1 MENGVIYYKLSST
14 YDGDV
19 TKNCGLTGGEID
31 SNFLFLR
38 GYDIESGSWDGDT
51 ASLNFTRV
59 NGEKIIIS
67 GLDNKISVEGSYYDK
82 NKGELV
88 LIINNTEYRISGFY
102 VEDTVK
108 EYIVYSDNS
117 LNGLGTIDNP
127 LSLSK
132 SLITGFYAPAK
143 SYLDLTIEGN
153 VLPSSAEYAD
163 KILTKEVITN
173 YGLLYNFEGVKEVK
187 KILESDKSLWRIPT
201 NKEWG
206 EMLNAL
212 ELCDEDRSH
221 TKGLSNTYY
230 GKNAGNILKT
240 NTFAWVCIETVS
252 ESDNNC
258 IIPAKNI
265 LPNSSYKRYEETV
278 INDNKYEI
286 SRLTEDG
293 DIVYDHY
300 VCNTVWYTDESSPLY
315 QDVSSGNYFRALP
328 AGTSTHLDFKNVQHL
343 GKLTGFW
350 SISQDVETDAWV
362 RILEYNTGSIRQQGE
377 SLDSYYSLRLV
388 RDYDGSI
395 NNIEIING
403 LPYDTVLMPY
413 VETDENGAVIKQGYK
428 VWTARNVSFNELLS
442 NNPRPKAVKIEDIKN
457 NIFDVEIKYFL
468 NFWNGSEWEKTIIDN
483 NSMLILG
490 LGPDG
495 SENEEWQ
502 IVNGELLRRSQ
513 EIIDAVNDH
522 TKILIDE
529 LLSEH
534 DSDIVD
540 IQNNIADLRND
551 LTTET
556 NERISNDS
564 SLKIE
569 ITGLHS
575 KIDKEIVDRTDAINS
590 VETSI
595 SNLENAHK
603 LDIENVNSTILNL
616 SNTLSSAIDDEKRDR
631 IADIEAVNASIENEI
646 LARQK
651 DVKILTSSISD
662 LSNKL
667 IEESEERAKKDGEL
681 DTKINDNINILNNK
695 IDSNVESLNNS
706 ITTAVNELN
715 NAISKESTER
725 KNKDIELQDNI
736 NKSAS
741 DLTSMINS
749 ETYFRERAVNEIYTR
764 IQNEREHVNT
774 LDSQNKLEASN
785 IRAIA
790 NGALSKAE
798 KAQEEVD
805 TLELLHKAEKE
816 SIELF
821 VDSIN
826 MRLVGVETTYAKSED
841 LIKETNRAVTSETEL
856 NNKIG
861 VGFNGKTVTQK
872 INDFESE
879 TKNSIQNITVSVT
892 KNTNDLDA
900 LTKRLDSFFNDAELG
915 AEAIDTLKEIQ
926 NYITT
931 DGTAAAE
938 MLNNITKAQDTAN
951 DAVESINTL
960 SGIVDN
966 IKADYLNSSDKVEL
980 VNSISTNKVLCD
992 NEINNIKNDIVNVR
1006 SEFAAADVLLKS
1018 EIRNDYTTADAV
1030 IKSAL
1035 DAQINN
1041 VNEKLSNLITSTSV
1055 DNTLLNAE
1063 ITNLKNEDDA
1073 INSKIDILTNKDTE
1087 LATNISKLNDNVNTL
1102 NNNINIVNEKVVNEI
1117 ARSEQVDNEIKNLI
1131 GKDSVSTQITNAIN
1145 TLNYTDTNNGNEFV
1159 STVQQKNGIIEVS
1172 KLPFSTIKEKEQLID
1187 IIDLNK
1193 AIGEVNTRID
1203 DIIAGDT
1210 DIDLESYASK
1220 EEFNNFKAI
1229 IGTGFTTNNTA
1240 EQRIEKLEE
1249 ENDSLKKRIEDLEN
1263 AINTLISGGTLIT
1276 TDNIGDYAVTSLS
1289 SATDDIKINGKGAYL
1304 DDGKKNI
1311 ERGEIT
1317 IELDQITN
1325 VTYHDSSYIEEIK
1338 SIE

>member
-127 LSLSK
+127 LSLTK

-153 VLPSSAEYAD
+153 VLPSSAEYGD
-163 KILTKEVITN
+163 KILTKETISN
-173 YGLLYNFEGVKEVK
+173 YGLLYNFEGVKSVK
-187 KILESDKSLWRIPT
+187 SILESNKSLWRIPT

-212 ELCDEDRSH
+212 ELCDEDRTH

-230 GKNAGNILKT
+230 GKNAGNILKS
-240 NTFAWVCIETVS
+240 NTFSWTCIETVL
-252 ESDNNC
+252 ESDDNC
-258 IIPAKNI
+258 IIPTKNV
-265 LPNSSYKRYEETV
+265 LPNSSYERYEETI
-278 INDNKYEI
+278 INGQKYEI
-286 SRLTEDG
+286 SRLTNDG
-293 DIVYDHY
+293 NIVYDHY
-300 VCNTVWYTDESSPLY
+300 VCNTVWYTDESSPSC

-328 AGTSTHLDFKNVQHL
+328 AGTSTYLDSKNTQHL

-350 SISQDVETDAWV
+350 SINQDIETDAWV
-362 RILEYNTGSIRQQGE
+362 RILEYNTGSVRQQGE
-377 SLDSYYSLRLV
+377 SLDSYFSLRLV
-388 RDYDGSI
+388 RDFDDSSV
-395 NNIEIING
+395 NNVEIING

-413 VETDENGAVIKQGYK
+413 VETDENGGIIKEGYK
-428 VWTARNVSFNELLS
+428 VWTARNISFNELLLDNS
-442 NNPRPKAVKIEDIKN
+442 RRPKAVKIQDVGN
-457 NIFDVEIKYFL
+457 NVLGVETKYFL

-490 LGPDG
+490 IGPDG

-502 IVNGELLRRSQ
+502 IVNGEIIRRSQ
-513 EIIDAVNDH
+513 EIIDAVNNH
-522 TKILIDE
+522 TKMLIDE

-540 IQNNIADLRND
+540 IQNNITELRND

-556 NERISNDS
+556 NERIYNDS

-575 KIDKEIVDRTDAINS
+575 KIDKEIVDRTNVINS

-603 LDIENVNSTILNL
+603 LDIESVNLDILNL

-631 IADIEAVNASIENEI
+631 IADIEAVNVSIENET
-646 LARQK
+646 LARQE
-651 DVKILTSSISD
+651 DVKTLTSSISD

-667 IEESEERAKKDGEL
+667 IEESEERVKKDEEI
-681 DTKINDNINILNNK
+681 DNRIND
-695 IDSNVESLNNS
+695 S
-706 ITTAVNELN
+706 ISELN
-715 NAISKESTER
+715 VVISKESTER

-736 NKSAS
+736 NKSVS

-749 ETYFRERAVNEIYTR
+749 ETDLRERAVNEIYIR

-790 NGALSKAE
+790 NDALSKAK

-816 SIELF
+816 SIESF
-821 VDSIN
+821 VNSIN
-826 MRLVGVETTYAKSED
+826 IRLVGVETTYAKSED
-841 LIKETNRAVTSETEL
+841 LVKETNRAVTSETEL

-861 VGFNGKTVTQK
+861 AGFDGKTVTQK

-879 TKNSIQNITVSVT
+879 TKNSIQNITESVT
-892 KNTNDLDA
+892 NNTNNLDV

-966 IKADYLNSSDKVEL
+966 IKADYLKSSDKVEL
-980 VNSISTNKVLCD
+980 SNSISTNKILCD

-1006 SEFAAADVLLKS
+1006 SEFAAADVLLKN
-1018 EIRNDYTTADAV
+1018 EIRNDYTTSDTV

-1035 DAQINN
+1035 DAQIDN
-1041 VNEKLSNLITSTSV
+1041 VNEKLNNLITSTSV

-1087 LATNISKLNDNVNTL
+1087 LATNISKLNDNVNIL
-1102 NNNINIVNEKVVNEI
+1102 NNNINIVNEKVINEI

-1145 TLNYTDTNNGNEFV
+1145 TLNYTDANNGNEFV
-1159 STVQQKNGIIEVS
+1159 STVQQKNGKIEVS

-1240 EQRIEKLEE
+1240 EQRIKKLED
-1249 ENDSLKKRIEDLEN
+1249 ENDSLKERIGALEN
-1263 AINTLISGGTLIT
+1263 VINALISGGTLIT
-1276 TDNIGDYAVTSLS
+1276 TDNIKDYAVTSLS
-1289 SATDDIKINGKGAYL
+1289 SVTDDIKINGKGAYL
-1304 DDGKKNI
+1304 DNSEKNVQ
-1311 ERGEIT
+1311 RGDIS

-1338 SIE
+1338 NIE